1 MIVFK
6 RILLHSSIQPPFA
19 ETFTNLVAQD
29 TSPINAVANPEKTRD
44 VLAFIWV
51 QRSMGP
57 VRREGVKKYGFNP
70 I

>member
-1 MIVFK
+1 M
-6 RILLHSSIQPPFA
+6 
-19 ETFTNLVAQD
+19 VAQD